1 MEATSKP
8 VQAPLFSIDDWIK
21 SLSQKEAKIQISS
34 CLDEYESCVE
44 KVVKMGN
51 RMTPEGMKELRGWA
65 EHQKHMLRMLGY
77 NKRMPAIR
85 MESKDIGETV

>member
-1 MEATSKP
+1 MEATPKP
-8 VQAPLFSIDDWIK
+8 AQPQSHSLDDWIK

-51 RMTPEGMKELRGWA
+51 RMTPEGLKELRGWA
-65 EHQKHMLRMLGY
+65 EHQKHILRMLGY

-85 MESKDIGETV
+85 MASKDVDEIV